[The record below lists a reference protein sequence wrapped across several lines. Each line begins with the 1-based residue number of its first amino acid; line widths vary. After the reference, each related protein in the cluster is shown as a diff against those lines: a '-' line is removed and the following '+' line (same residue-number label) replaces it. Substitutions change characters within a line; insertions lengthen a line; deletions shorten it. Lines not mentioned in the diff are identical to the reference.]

1 MPKSLKEGR
10 IGLVAGRGTY
20 PRLVLE
26 GARQDGQELVVA
38 AFEGETEPTVA
49 SQGRP
54 STWLRVGQL
63 GGLVSFFKK
72 QCVDRA
78 IFAGQI
84 TPKRLY
90 DLRPDLKALWILAQ
104 LKERNAA
111 TLFGAVVKE
120 LEKAG
125 IRVLPA
131 TTFMEDHLA
140 KPGLI
145 AGPRPPLH
153 LSADIK
159 FGWPLAKAVARL
171 NIGQSLV
178 VRKGT
183 VMAVEGFD
191 GTDATLKRGG
201 LVAGQDA
208 TAIKVTAPAQDMRFD
223 VPVIGP
229 KTIQSAA
236 EGRVRT
242 LVLEA
247 GRTLVL
253 ELEEVKKLAERHKI
267 TVWGHR
273 GGMAK

>member
-1 MPKSLKEGR
+1 MPKSLKTGR
-10 IGLVAGRGTY
+10 IGLVAGRGIY

-26 GARQDGQELVVA
+26 GARRQGEELVVA
-38 AFEGETEPTVA
+38 AFDGETEPSVA
-49 SQGRP
+49 SRGRP

-63 GGLVSFFKK
+63 GGLVSFFRK
-72 QCVDRA
+72 QGVDRA

-90 DLRPDLKALWILAQ
+90 DLRPDLKALWILAR

-111 TLFGAVVKE
+111 TLFGAVVRE

-140 KPGLI
+140 GTGLI

-159 FGWPLAKAVARL
+159 FGWPLAKSVARL

-201 LVAGQDA
+201 QIAGQDA
-208 TAIKVTAPAQDMRFD
+208 TAIKVTSPTQDMRFD

-229 KTIQSAA
+229 RTIQSAA
-236 EGRVRT
+236 EGRVRSI
-242 LVLEA
+242 VLEA

-253 ELEEVKKLAERHKI
+253 EADEVHKLAERHKI
-267 TVWGHR
+267 SVWGHR
-273 GGMAK
+273 GGAGK

>member
-1 MPKSLKEGR
+1 MPKSLKLGK
-10 IGLVAGRGTY
+10 IGLVAGRGIY

-26 GARQDGQELVVA
+26 GARRDGQELVVA
-38 AFEGETEPTVA
+38 AFEGETEPAVA
-49 SQGRP
+49 SRGRP
-54 STWLRVGQL
+54 SCWLRVGQL
-63 GGLVSFFKK
+63 GGLVSFFRK
-72 QCVDRA
+72 QGVDQA

-84 TPKRLY
+84 TPQRLY

-140 KPGLI
+140 KSGWM

-153 LSADIK
+153 LSADIR

-191 GTDATLKRGG
+191 GTDATLRRGG
-201 LVAGQDA
+201 QIAGKDG
-208 TAIKVTAPAQDMRFD
+208 TAIKVTSPKQDMRFD

-229 KTIQSAA
+229 QTIRSAA
-236 EGRVRT
+236 EGKIRT
-242 LVLEA
+242 IVLEA

-253 ELEEVKKLAERHKI
+253 EGDEVGELAARHKI

-273 GGMAK
+273 GGSDR

>member
-1 MPKSLKEGR
+1 MKEGR
-10 IGLVAGRGTY
+10 IGLVAGRGVY
-20 PRLVLE
+20 PRLVLD
-26 GARQDGQELVVA
+26 GARDAGQQLVVA
-38 AFEGETEPTVA
+38 AFEGETEPSVA
-49 SQGRP
+49 SRGRP
-54 STWLRVGQL
+54 SAWLRVGQL
-63 GGLVSFFKK
+63 GGLVSFFRK
-72 QCVDRA
+72 QGVDRA

-90 DLRPDLKALWILAQ
+90 DLRPDLKALWILSQ

-131 TTFMEDHLA
+131 TTYMEAHLA

-145 AGPRPPLH
+145 AGPRAPLH

-159 FGWPLAKAVARL
+159 FGWPLAKAVARM

-183 VMAVEGFD
+183 VLAVEGFD

-201 LVAGQDA
+201 QIAGQDA
-208 TAIKVTAPAQDMRFD
+208 TALKVTSPAQDMRFD

-229 KTIQSAA
+229 RTLQSAA
-236 EGRVRT
+236 EGKVRAI
-242 LVLEA
+242 VLEA

-253 ELEEVKKLAERHKI
+253 EAEEVRRLAERNKI
-267 TVWGHR
+267 TLWAHR
-273 GGMAK
+273 GGASQ

>member
-1 MPKSLKEGR
+1 MSKSLKEGR

-20 PRLVLE
+20 PRMVLE
-26 GARQDGQELVVA
+26 GARRDGRELVVA

-49 SQGRP
+49 SRGRP

-72 QCVDRA
+72 QGVNQA

-90 DLRPDLKALWILAQ
+90 NLRPDLKALWILAQ

-140 KPGLI
+140 KPGLM
-145 AGPRPPLH
+145 AGPRSPLH

-229 KTIQSAA
+229 RTI
-236 EGRVRT
+236 
-242 LVLEA
+242 
-247 GRTLVL
+247 
-253 ELEEVKKLAERHKI
+253 
-267 TVWGHR
+267 
-273 GGMAK
+273 

>member
-26 GARQDGQELVVA
+26 GARQNGRELVVA

-49 SQGRP
+49 SRGRP
-54 STWLRVGQL
+54 SAWLRVGQL

-72 QCVDRA
+72 QGVDRA

-208 TAIKVTAPAQDMRFD
+208 TALKVTAPAQDMRFD

-236 EGRVRT
+236 EGKVRT

-253 ELEEVKKLAERHKI
+253 ELEEVKKLSERHKI

-273 GGMAK
+273 GGSAQ

>member
-1 MPKSLKEGR
+1 
-10 IGLVAGRGTY
+10 LVK
-20 PRLVLE
+20 
-26 GARQDGQELVVA
+26 
-38 AFEGETEPTVA
+38 
-49 SQGRP
+49 
-54 STWLRVGQL
+54 
-63 GGLVSFFKK
+63 FFKK
-72 QCVDRA
+72 QGVDRA

-104 LKERNAA
+104 LRERNAA
-111 TLFGAVVKE
+111 TLFGAVVKA
-120 LEKAG
+120 LEKEG

-140 KPGLI
+140 KPGLM
-145 AGPRPPLH
+145 AGPRPPPH
-153 LSADIK
+153 LSRDIQ
-159 FGWPLAKAVARL
+159 FGWPLAKALARM

-201 LVAGQDA
+201 LIAGQDA
-208 TAIKVTAPAQDMRFD
+208 MALKVTSPTQDMRFD

-229 KTIQSAA
+229 RTVASAA
-236 EGRVRT
+236 EGKVRA
-242 LVLEA
+242 LVVEA

-253 ELEEVKKLAERHKI
+253 EAEEVKRLAEKNRI
-267 TVWGHR
+267 TVWGHC
-273 GGMAK
+273 GGAGK

>member
-1 MPKSLKEGR
+1 MSKSLKEGR

-20 PRLVLE
+20 PRMVLE
-26 GARQDGQELVVA
+26 GARRDGRELVVA

-49 SQGRP
+49 SRGRP

-72 QCVDRA
+72 QGVNQA

-90 DLRPDLKALWILAQ
+90 NLRPDLKALWILAQ

-140 KPGLI
+140 KPGLM
-145 AGPRPPLH
+145 AGPRSPLH

-229 KTIQSAA
+229 RTIQSAA
-236 EGRVRT
+236 EGKVRT
-242 LVLEA
+242 LVVEA

-253 ELEEVKKLAERHKI
+253 ELEELKKLAERHKI

-273 GGMAK
+273 GGAAK

>member
-1 MPKSLKEGR
+1 MSKSLKEGR

-20 PRLVLE
+20 PRMVLE
-26 GARQDGQELVVA
+26 GARRDGRELVVA

-49 SQGRP
+49 SRGRP

-63 GGLVSFFKK
+63 GGLVSFFKN
-72 QCVDRA
+72 QGVDQA

-140 KPGLI
+140 KPGLM

-229 KTIQSAA
+229 RTIQSAA
-236 EGRVRT
+236 EGKVRT
-242 LVLEA
+242 LVVEA

-253 ELEEVKKLAERHKI
+253 ELEELKKLAERHKI

-273 GGMAK
+273 GGAAK

>member
-10 IGLVAGRGTY
+10 IGLVAGRGIY
-20 PRLVLE
+20 PRLVLD
-26 GARQDGQELVVA
+26 GAQKAGHDLVVA
-38 AFEGETEPTVA
+38 AFEGETEASVA
-49 SQGRP
+49 SRGRP
-54 STWLRVGQL
+54 TEWLRVGQL
-63 GGLVSFFKK
+63 GALVRFFRK
-72 QCVDRA
+72 QGVTQA

-90 DLRPDLKALWILAQ
+90 DLRPDLKALWILAH

-120 LEKAG
+120 LEREG

-140 KPGLI
+140 QVGRI

-159 FGWPLAKAVARL
+159 FGWPLAKALARM

-183 VMAVEGFD
+183 VLAVEGFD

-201 LVAGQDA
+201 QIAGQDA
-208 TAIKVTAPAQDMRFD
+208 TAIKVASPKQDMRFD

-229 KTIQSAA
+229 RTMQSAA
-236 EGRVRT
+236 EGKVRAI
-242 LVLEA
+242 VVEA

-253 ELEEVKKLAERHKI
+253 EVEEVRNLAERSKI

-273 GGMAK
+273 GGAGK

>member
-1 MPKSLKEGR
+1 MPKSLKEAR
-10 IGLVAGRGTY
+10 IGLVAGRGIY

-26 GARQDGQELVVA
+26 GARRDGQELVVA
-38 AFEGETEPTVA
+38 AFEGETESAVA
-49 SQGRP
+49 SRGRP
-54 STWLRVGQL
+54 TGWLRVGQL
-63 GGLVSFFKK
+63 GGLVSFLRK
-72 QCVDRA
+72 QGVNRA

-84 TPKRLY
+84 TPRRLY

-104 LKERNAA
+104 MKERNAA

-120 LEKAG
+120 LERAG

-131 TTFMEDHLA
+131 TTFLEDHLA

-145 AGPRPPLH
+145 AGPRPPFH
-153 LSADIK
+153 LSADIQ

-201 LVAGQDA
+201 KIAGEDA
-208 TAIKVTAPAQDMRFD
+208 TAIKVTSPAQDMRFD

-229 KTIQSAA
+229 RTIESAA
-236 EGRVRT
+236 EGKVRT
-242 LVLEA
+242 IVLEA
-247 GRTLVL
+247 GRSLIL
-253 ELEEVKKLAERHKI
+253 GAEEVSALAARHKI
-267 TVWGHR
+267 TLWGHR
-273 GGMAK
+273 GGTGK

>member
-1 MPKSLKEGR
+1 MPKSLKEAR
-10 IGLVAGRGTY
+10 IGLVAGRGVY

-26 GARQDGQELVVA
+26 GAKVAGKDLVVA
-38 AFEGETEPTVA
+38 AFDGETEPAVA
-49 SQGRP
+49 TRGRP
-54 STWLRVGQL
+54 TQWLRVGQL
-63 GGLVSFFKK
+63 GALVSFFKK
-72 QCVDRA
+72 QGVREA

-131 TTFMEDHLA
+131 TTFMDEHLA
-140 KPGLI
+140 KPGWI
-145 AGPRPPLH
+145 AGPRPPVH
-153 LSADIK
+153 LSADIQ
-159 FGWPLAKAVARL
+159 FGWPLAKALARL
-171 NIGQSLV
+171 HIGQSLV

-201 LVAGQDA
+201 QIAGQDA

-229 KTIQSAA
+229 RTIQSAA
-236 EGRVRT
+236 EGKVRAM
-242 LVLEA
+242 VLEA

-253 ELEEVKKLAERHKI
+253 EAEEVKRLAELHKI

-273 GGMAK
+273 GGAAK

>member
-10 IGLVAGRGTY
+10 IGLVAGRGVY

-26 GARQDGQELVVA
+26 GAKVAGKDLVVA
-38 AFEGETEPTVA
+38 AFDGETEPAVA
-49 SQGRP
+49 TRGRP
-54 STWLRVGQL
+54 TQWLRVGQL
-63 GGLVSFFKK
+63 GALVSFFKK
-72 QCVDRA
+72 QGVKEA

-131 TTFMEDHLA
+131 TTFMDEHLA
-140 KPGLI
+140 KPGWI
-145 AGPRPPLH
+145 AGPRPPVH
-153 LSADIK
+153 LSADIQ
-159 FGWPLAKAVARL
+159 FGWPLAKALARL

-201 LVAGQDA
+201 QIAGQDA

-229 KTIQSAA
+229 RTIQSAA
-236 EGRVRT
+236 EGKVRAM
-242 LVLEA
+242 VLEA

-253 ELEEVKKLAERHKI
+253 EAAEVKRLAELHKI

-273 GGMAK
+273 GGAAK

>member
-10 IGLVAGRGTY
+10 IGLVAGRGIY

-26 GARQDGQELVVA
+26 GARRDGQELVVA
-38 AFEGETEPTVA
+38 AFEGETEAAVA
-49 SQGRP
+49 SRGRP
-54 STWLRVGQL
+54 TGWLRVGQL
-63 GGLVSFFKK
+63 GGLVSFLKK
-72 QCVDRA
+72 QGVNRA

-84 TPKRLY
+84 TPRRLY

-104 LKERNAA
+104 MKERNAA

-120 LEKAG
+120 LERAG

-131 TTFMEDHLA
+131 TTFLEDHLA

-145 AGPRPPLH
+145 AGPRPPFH
-153 LSADIK
+153 LSTDIQ

-201 LVAGQDA
+201 RIAGEDA
-208 TAIKVTAPAQDMRFD
+208 TAIKVTSPAQDMRFD

-229 KTIQSAA
+229 RTIESAA
-236 EGRVRT
+236 EGKVRT
-242 LVLEA
+242 IVLEA
-247 GRTLVL
+247 GRSLVL
-253 ELEEVKKLAERHKI
+253 GAEEVGELATRHKI

-273 GGMAK
+273 GGVGK

>member
-10 IGLVAGRGTY
+10 IGLVAGRGVY

-26 GARQDGQELVVA
+26 GAKVAGKDLVVA
-38 AFEGETEPTVA
+38 AFDGETEPAVA
-49 SQGRP
+49 TRGRP
-54 STWLRVGQL
+54 TQWLRVGQL
-63 GGLVSFFKK
+63 GALVSFFKK
-72 QCVDRA
+72 QGVKEA

-131 TTFMEDHLA
+131 TTFMDEHLA
-140 KPGLI
+140 KPGWI
-145 AGPRPPLH
+145 AGPRPPVH
-153 LSADIK
+153 LSADIQ
-159 FGWPLAKAVARL
+159 FGWPLAKALARL

-201 LVAGQDA
+201 QIAGQDA

-229 KTIQSAA
+229 RTIQSAA
-236 EGRVRT
+236 EGKVRAV
-242 LVLEA
+242 VLEA

-253 ELEEVKKLAERHKI
+253 EAEEVKRLAELHKI

-273 GGMAK
+273 GGAAK

>member
-1 MPKSLKEGR
+1 MPKSLKEAR
-10 IGLVAGRGTY
+10 IGLVAGRGIY

-26 GARQDGQELVVA
+26 GARRDGQELVVA
-38 AFEGETEPTVA
+38 AFEGETESAVA
-49 SQGRP
+49 SRGRP
-54 STWLRVGQL
+54 TGWLRVGQL
-63 GGLVSFFKK
+63 GGLVSFLKK
-72 QCVDRA
+72 QGVNRA

-84 TPKRLY
+84 TPRRLY

-104 LKERNAA
+104 MKERNAA

-120 LEKAG
+120 LERAG

-131 TTFMEDHLA
+131 TTFLEDHLA

-145 AGPRPPLH
+145 AGPRPPFH
-153 LSADIK
+153 LSADIQ

-201 LVAGQDA
+201 QIAGEDA
-208 TAIKVTAPAQDMRFD
+208 TAIKVTSPAQDMRFD

-229 KTIQSAA
+229 RTIESAA
-236 EGRVRT
+236 EGKVRAI
-242 LVLEA
+242 VLEA
-247 GRTLVL
+247 GRSLIL
-253 ELEEVKKLAERHKI
+253 GAEEVGELAARHKI

-273 GGMAK
+273 

>member
-10 IGLVAGRGTY
+10 IGLVAGRGIY

-26 GARQDGQELVVA
+26 GAREANRELVVA
-38 AFEGETEPTVA
+38 AFDGETEASVA
-49 SQGRP
+49 SRGRP
-54 STWLRVGQL
+54 TQWLRVGQL
-63 GGLVSFFKK
+63 GALVSFFRK
-72 QCVDRA
+72 QGVTEA

-90 DLRPDLKALWILAQ
+90 DLRPDLKALWILAR
-104 LKERNAA
+104 LKERNAS
-111 TLFGAVVKE
+111 TLFGAVVRE

-131 TTFMEDHLA
+131 TTFMDEHLA
-140 KPGLI
+140 KPGWI

-153 LSADIK
+153 LSADIQ
-159 FGWPLAKAVARL
+159 FGWPLAKVVARL

-201 LVAGQDA
+201 QIAGQDA
-208 TAIKVTAPAQDMRFD
+208 TAIKLTSPTQDMRFD

-229 KTIQSAA
+229 RTIQSAA
-236 EGRVRT
+236 EGNVRAI
-242 LVLEA
+242 VLEA

-253 ELEEVKKLAERHKI
+253 EADEVRRLAEKNKI

-273 GGMAK
+273 GGTGK

>member
-1 MPKSLKEGR
+1 MPKSLKEAR
-10 IGLVAGRGTY
+10 IGLVAGRGIY

-26 GARQDGQELVVA
+26 GARRDGQELVVA
-38 AFEGETEPTVA
+38 AFEGETEAAVA
-49 SQGRP
+49 SRGRP
-54 STWLRVGQL
+54 TGWLRVGQL
-63 GGLVSFFKK
+63 GGLVSFLKK
-72 QCVDRA
+72 QGVNRA

-84 TPKRLY
+84 TPRRLY

-104 LKERNAA
+104 MKERNAA

-120 LEKAG
+120 LERAG

-131 TTFMEDHLA
+131 TTFLEDHLA

-145 AGPRPPLH
+145 AGPRPPFH
-153 LSADIK
+153 LSADIQ

-201 LVAGQDA
+201 QIAGEDA
-208 TAIKVTAPAQDMRFD
+208 TAIKVTSPAQDMRFD

-229 KTIQSAA
+229 RTIESAA
-236 EGRVRT
+236 EGKVRAI
-242 LVLEA
+242 VLEA
-247 GRTLVL
+247 GRSLIL
-253 ELEEVKKLAERHKI
+253 GAEEVGELAARHKI

-273 GGMAK
+273 GGVGK

>member
-26 GARQDGQELVVA
+26 GARQDGRELVVA
-38 AFEGETEPTVA
+38 AFEGETEPAVA
-49 SQGRP
+49 SRGRP

-72 QCVDRA
+72 QGVDRA

-208 TAIKVTAPAQDMRFD
+208 TALKVTAPAQDMRFD

-236 EGRVRT
+236 EGKVRT

-253 ELEEVKKLAERHKI
+253 ELEEVKKLSERHKI

-273 GGMAK
+273 GGAAQ

>member
-1 MPKSLKEGR
+1 MPKSLKEAR
-10 IGLVAGRGTY
+10 IGLVAGRGVY

-26 GARQDGQELVVA
+26 GAKVAGKDLVVA
-38 AFEGETEPTVA
+38 AFDGETEPAVA
-49 SQGRP
+49 TRGRP
-54 STWLRVGQL
+54 TQWLRVGQL
-63 GGLVSFFKK
+63 GALVSFFKK
-72 QCVDRA
+72 QGVKEA

-131 TTFMEDHLA
+131 TTFMDEHLA
-140 KPGLI
+140 KPGWI
-145 AGPRPPLH
+145 AGPRPPVH
-153 LSADIK
+153 LSADIQ
-159 FGWPLAKAVARL
+159 FGWPLAKALARL

-201 LVAGQDA
+201 QIAGQDA

-229 KTIQSAA
+229 RTIQSAA
-236 EGRVRT
+236 EGKVRAM
-242 LVLEA
+242 VLEA

-253 ELEEVKKLAERHKI
+253 EAEEVKRLAELHKI

-273 GGMAK
+273 GGAAK

>member
-26 GARQDGQELVVA
+26 GARQDGRELVVA

-49 SQGRP
+49 SRGRP

-72 QCVDRA
+72 QGVDRA

-84 TPKRLY
+84 TPRRLY

-140 KPGLI
+140 KPGLV

-159 FGWPLAKAVARL
+159 FGWPLAKVVARL

-201 LVAGQDA
+201 LIAGQDA

-236 EGRVRT
+236 EGKVRT
-242 LVLEA
+242 LVVEA

-253 ELEEVKKLAERHKI
+253 ELDGVKKLAERHKI
-267 TVWGHR
+267 TIWGHR
-273 GGMAK
+273 GGAAQ

>member
-1 MPKSLKEGR
+1 MPKSLRDGR
-10 IGLVAGRGTY
+10 IGLVAGRGIY

-26 GARQDGQELVVA
+26 GARAEGKDLVVA
-38 AFEGETEPTVA
+38 AFDGETEPGVA
-49 SQGRP
+49 SRGRP
-54 STWLRVGQL
+54 SQWLRVGQL
-63 GGLVSFFKK
+63 GALVSFFKK
-72 QCVDRA
+72 QGVKEA

-90 DLRPDLKALWILAQ
+90 DLRPDLKALWILAR
-104 LKERNAA
+104 LRERSAA

-120 LEKAG
+120 MEKAG

-131 TTFMEDHLA
+131 TTFMNDHLA
-140 KPGLI
+140 RSGWI

-159 FGWPLAKAVARL
+159 FGWPLAKALARL

-183 VMAVEGFD
+183 VMAAEGFD

-201 LVAGQDA
+201 QIAGQDA
-208 TAIKVTAPAQDMRFD
+208 TAIKVTSPRQDMRFD

-229 KTIQSAA
+229 RTIQSAA
-236 EGRVRT
+236 EGKVRAI
-242 LVLEA
+242 VLEA

-253 ELEEVKKLAERHKI
+253 ESLEVKKLAERHKI

-273 GGMAK
+273 GGTAE

>member
-26 GARQDGQELVVA
+26 GARQDGRELVVA

-49 SQGRP
+49 SRGRP

-72 QCVDRA
+72 QGVDRA

-208 TAIKVTAPAQDMRFD
+208 TALKVTAPAQDMRFD

-236 EGRVRT
+236 EGKVRT

-253 ELEEVKKLAERHKI
+253 ELEEVKKLSERHKI

-273 GGMAK
+273 GGAAQ

>member
-1 MPKSLKEGR
+1 MPKSLKLGK
-10 IGLVAGRGTY
+10 IGLVAGRGIY

-26 GARQDGQELVVA
+26 GARRDGQELVVA
-38 AFEGETEPTVA
+38 AFEGETEPAVA
-49 SQGRP
+49 SRGRP
-54 STWLRVGQL
+54 SCWLRVGQL
-63 GGLVSFFKK
+63 GGLVSFFRR
-72 QCVDRA
+72 QGVDQA

-84 TPKRLY
+84 TPQRLY

-140 KPGLI
+140 KSGWM

-153 LSADIK
+153 LSADIR

-191 GTDATLKRGG
+191 GTDATLRRGG
-201 LVAGQDA
+201 QIAGKDG
-208 TAIKVTAPAQDMRFD
+208 TAIKVTSPKQDMRFD

-229 KTIQSAA
+229 QTIRSAA
-236 EGRVRT
+236 EGKIRT
-242 LVLEA
+242 IVLEA

-253 ELEEVKKLAERHKI
+253 EGDEVGELAARHKI

-273 GGMAK
+273 GGSDR

>member
-1 MPKSLKEGR
+1 MSKSLKEGR

-26 GARQDGQELVVA
+26 GARRDGRELVVA

-49 SQGRP
+49 SRGRP

-72 QCVDRA
+72 QGVDRA

-140 KPGLI
+140 GTGLI

-229 KTIQSAA
+229 RTIQSAA
-236 EGRVRT
+236 EGKVRT
-242 LVLEA
+242 LVVEA

-253 ELEEVKKLAERHKI
+253 ELEELKKLAERHKI

-273 GGMAK
+273 GGAAK

>member
-1 MPKSLKEGR
+1 VPKSLKEGR
-10 IGLVAGRGTY
+10 IGLVAGRGIY
-20 PRLVLE
+20 PRLVLA
-26 GARQDGQELVVA
+26 GAHRDGQDLVVA
-38 AFEGETEPTVA
+38 AFEGETELSVA
-49 SQGRP
+49 SRGRP
-54 STWLRVGQL
+54 SAWLRVGQL
-63 GGLVSFFKK
+63 GGLVSFFRK
-72 QCVDRA
+72 QGVNRA

-90 DLRPDLKALWILAQ
+90 DLRPDLKALWILAR

-111 TLFGAVVKE
+111 TLFGAVAKE

-131 TTFMEDHLA
+131 TTFMEEHLT
-140 KPGLI
+140 KPGLV

-201 LVAGQDA
+201 QIAGQDA
-208 TAIKVTAPAQDMRFD
+208 TAIKVTSPTQDMRFD

-229 KTIQSAA
+229 RTIQSAA
-236 EGRVRT
+236 EGKIRTIVLEAGQT

-247 GRTLVL
+247 EQVG
-253 ELEEVKKLAERHKI
+253 ELAARHKI

-273 GGMAK
+273 GGIGN

>member
-1 MPKSLKEGR
+1 MPKSLKTGR
-10 IGLVAGRGTY
+10 IGLVAGRGIY

-26 GARQDGQELVVA
+26 GARRQGEELVVA
-38 AFEGETEPTVA
+38 AFDGETEPSVA
-49 SQGRP
+49 SRGRP

-63 GGLVSFFKK
+63 GGLVSFFRK
-72 QCVDRA
+72 QGVDRA

-90 DLRPDLKALWILAQ
+90 DLRPDLKALWILAR

-111 TLFGAVVKE
+111 TLFGAVVRE

-140 KPGLI
+140 GTGLI

-159 FGWPLAKAVARL
+159 FGWPLAKSVARL

-201 LVAGQDA
+201 QIAGQDA
-208 TAIKVTAPAQDMRFD
+208 TAIKVTSPTQDMRFD

-229 KTIQSAA
+229 RTIQSAA
-236 EGRVRT
+236 EGRVRSI
-242 LVLEA
+242 VLEA

-253 ELEEVKKLAERHKI
+253 EADEVHKLAERHKI

-273 GGMAK
+273 GGAGK

>member
-10 IGLVAGRGTY
+10 IGLVAGRGIY
-20 PRLVLE
+20 PRLVID
-26 GARQDGQELVVA
+26 GAQQAGQELVVA
-38 AFEGETEPTVA
+38 AFEGETEPSVA
-49 SQGRP
+49 SRGRP
-54 STWLRVGQL
+54 SAWLRVGQL
-63 GGLVSFFKK
+63 GALVSFFRK
-72 QCVDRA
+72 QGVDRA

-104 LKERNAA
+104 LKERSAA

-120 LEKAG
+120 LERSG

-131 TTFMEDHLA
+131 TTFMEMHLA

-153 LSADIK
+153 LSADIT
-159 FGWPLAKAVARL
+159 FGWPLAKTVARM

-191 GTDATLKRGG
+191 GTDATLRRGG
-201 LVAGQDA
+201 QIAGQDS
-208 TAIKVTAPAQDMRFD
+208 TAIKVTSPTQDMRFD

-229 KTIQSAA
+229 RTIQSAA
-236 EGRVRT
+236 EGKVRSI
-242 LVLEA
+242 VLEA
-247 GRTLVL
+247 GKTLIL
-253 ELEEVKKLAERHKI
+253 EAEEVGNLAVRHKI

-273 GGMAK
+273 GVSGK

>member
-1 MPKSLKEGR
+1 MSKSLKEGR

-20 PRLVLE
+20 PRMVLE
-26 GARQDGQELVVA
+26 GARRDGRELVVA

-49 SQGRP
+49 SRGRP

-72 QCVDRA
+72 QGVNQA

-90 DLRPDLKALWILAQ
+90 NLRPDLKALWILAQ

-140 KPGLI
+140 KPGLM
-145 AGPRPPLH
+145 AGPRSPLH

-229 KTIQSAA
+229 RTIQSAA
-236 EGRVRT
+236 EGKVRT
-242 LVLEA
+242 LVVEA
-247 GRTLVL
+247 ERTLVL
-253 ELEEVKKLAERHKI
+253 ELDEVKKTSERHKI

-273 GGMAK
+273 GGAGK

>member
-10 IGLVAGRGTY
+10 IGLVAGRGVY
-20 PRLVLE
+20 PRLVLD
-26 GARQDGQELVVA
+26 GARETGQELVVA
-38 AFEGETEPTVA
+38 AFEGETEAAVA
-49 SQGRP
+49 SRGRP
-54 STWLRVGQL
+54 AEWLRVGQL
-63 GGLVSFFKK
+63 GGLVKFFKK
-72 QCVDRA
+72 QGVDRA

-120 LEKAG
+120 LENAG

-131 TTFMEDHLA
+131 TTFMEEHLA

-159 FGWPLAKAVARL
+159 FGWPLAKSLARM

-191 GTDATLKRGG
+191 GTDATLRRGG
-201 LVAGQDA
+201 QIAGQDA
-208 TAIKVTAPAQDMRFD
+208 TALKVTSPTQDMRFD

-229 KTIQSAA
+229 QTIQSAA
-236 EGRVRT
+236 EGKVRAI
-242 LVLEA
+242 VLEA

-253 ELEEVKKLAERHKI
+253 EAEKVRRLADQNKI
-267 TVWGHR
+267 TLWGHL
-273 GGMAK
+273 GGAGK

>member
-1 MPKSLKEGR
+1 MSKSLKEGR

-20 PRLVLE
+20 PRMVLE
-26 GARQDGQELVVA
+26 GARRDGRELVVA

-49 SQGRP
+49 SRGRP

-72 QCVDRA
+72 QGVNQA

-90 DLRPDLKALWILAQ
+90 NLRPDLKALWILAQ

-145 AGPRPPLH
+145 AGPRSPLH

-229 KTIQSAA
+229 RTIQSAA
-236 EGRVRT
+236 EGKVRT
-242 LVLEA
+242 LVVEA

-253 ELEEVKKLAERHKI
+253 ELEELKKLAERHKI

-273 GGMAK
+273 GGAAK

>member
-1 MPKSLKEGR
+1 MPKPLKDGR
-10 IGLVAGRGTY
+10 IGLVAGRGIY

-26 GARQDGQELVVA
+26 GARAGGKELVVA
-38 AFEGETEPTVA
+38 AFDGETEPGVA
-49 SQGRP
+49 SRGRP
-54 STWLRVGQL
+54 TQWLRVGQL
-63 GGLVSFFKK
+63 GALVSFFKRQGVK
-72 QCVDRA
+72 EA

-90 DLRPDLKALWILAQ
+90 DLRPDLKALWILAR
-104 LKERNAA
+104 LKERNAV
-111 TLFGAVVKE
+111 TLFGAVVRE

-131 TTFMEDHLA
+131 TTFMEEHLA
-140 KPGLI
+140 KPGWI

-153 LSADIK
+153 LSADIQ
-159 FGWPLAKAVARL
+159 FGWPLAKALARM

-201 LVAGQDA
+201 QIAGQDA
-208 TAIKVTAPAQDMRFD
+208 TAIKLTSPAQDMRFD

-229 KTIQSAA
+229 RTIQSAA
-236 EGRVRT
+236 EGKVRAI
-242 LVLEA
+242 VLEA

-253 ELEEVKKLAERHKI
+253 EAEEVKKLAERHRI

-273 GGMAK
+273 GGREK